1 MIVYTLHQLTDE
13 GIIPKVPIY
22 VDSPLSVNATEVF
35 RLHPE
40 CFNESIYKFLHEKA
54 NPFGMKNLTYI
65 RMVEHSK
72 KLNDLKTP
80 AIIISASGM
89 CEAGRIRHHLKNNL
103 GNPNNSVLFVG
114 YCAQNTLGSKIMN
127 NESPV
132 NIFGEPVEVRAKIA
146 RVDAFSGHADRT
158 ELSQYVRNLSGRLA
172 KVTVIHG
179 EEDQS
184 FAFSQTLKELLP
196 GSQITVPER
205 LETMEF

>member
-1 MIVYTLHQLTDE
+1 M
-13 GIIPKVPIY
+13 KKPIRLEWKI
-22 VDSPLSVNATEVF
+22 SPIFAWWNT
-35 RLHPE
+35 R
-40 CFNESIYKFLHEKA
+40 
-54 NPFGMKNLTYI
+54 
-65 RMVEHSK
+65 K
-72 KLNDLKTP
+72 KLNELKTP
-80 AIIISASGM
+80 AIIISSSGM

-103 GNPNNSVLFVG
+103 GNPKNSVLFVG

-127 NESPV
+127 NENPV

-196 GSQITVPER
+196 GAQITVPER